1 MHITVNPASSCVQRV
16 SASRH
21 NNICHFPSCC
31 SDFTG
36 RSHENT
42 MNLLVNQ
49 LVRTDVDM
57 TRMTRMTGQTEH
69 VCGLRNVT
77 CQHFILAVYF

>member
-21 NNICHFPSCC
+21 NICHFTSCC